1 MDTKNTVSSSPAER
15 IRNTRFTKKEDL
27 LTWLDIAKGKVQ
39 NKAETDKKHSAA
51 FYHAYL
57 SLLDR
62 FRTAINAAV
71 LFNELEDF
79 WYYSLAISP
88 SGATLS
94 LIHVSKWKEIDDKLI
109 VTTDQT
115 YRLIHEAGKMLSV
128 ENYAAQYGVGAGT
141 VRQWIRRGKLRGA
154 KKAGRDWSIP
164 ELTEIPS
171 RGFQSGAYFLYERL
185 KEPSEDYPFL
195 NDCRA
200 VIINQDTADKSLFHV
215 QTVSA
220 HSSDTTEILCSAGER
235 EKLEYYLLSHPQFVN
250 VPTPDDGLNVE
261 ISTMEFDGLEQ
272 RGG

>member
-1 MDTKNTVSSSPAER
+1 MDMNNTASISPAER
-15 IRNTRFTKKEDL
+15 IRNTRFTKKGDL
-27 LTWLDIAKGKVQ
+27 LTWLDTAKSKVGA
-39 NKAETDKKHSAA
+39 KSETDKKHSAA

-57 SLLDR
+57 GLLDR
-62 FRTAINAAV
+62 FRVAINTAV

-79 WYYSLAISP
+79 WYYSMAISP

-94 LIHVSKWKEIDDKLI
+94 LVHVSEWKEIGDKL
-109 VTTDQT
+109 VVMTDQA
-115 YRLIHEAGKMLSV
+115 YHLIREAGKMLSV
-128 ENYAAQYGVGAGT
+128 EEYAAQYGVGAGT

-154 KKAGRDWSIP
+154 RKTGRDWSIP

-185 KEPSEDYPFL
+185 QEPSEDYPFL

-200 VIINQDTADKSLFHV
+200 VIINQDKEDKGLFHI
-215 QTVSA
+215 QTIAARSNE
-220 HSSDTTEILCSAGER
+220 TTEMLCSAGER

-261 ISTMEFDGLEQ
+261 ISTMDFDGLE
-272 RGG
+272 